1 MAATQS
7 YPVRGGDWMVV
18 AMNADGS
25 RPVSLQAKVAAT
37 LPALPWIATG
47 LLIGGIIFLIGGIL
61 LIAIPLRRTS
71 IR

>member
-7 YPVRGGDWMVV
+7 YPVRVD
-18 AMNADGS
+18 ASLDAPLSRS
-25 RPVSLQAKVAAT
+25 RPVSLQVKVAAT